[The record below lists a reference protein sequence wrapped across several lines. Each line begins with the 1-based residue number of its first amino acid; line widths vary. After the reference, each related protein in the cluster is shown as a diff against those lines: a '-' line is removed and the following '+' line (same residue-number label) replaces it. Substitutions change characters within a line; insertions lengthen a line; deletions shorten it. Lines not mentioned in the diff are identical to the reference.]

1 MAAVCILE
9 DRATVVEYVPPARPT
24 SATCSFKDSSGSE
37 LSAPAVT
44 VDATNL
50 TIASATSSTVGVL
63 TSSAL
68 TPDRSYW
75 HVSANRTGQESLV
88 RCAGATVSDH
98 GFTLEAPPSGNLLE
112 ASDTIK
118 GARLTATIS
127 AAAAATRGLNYRCEW
142 TVTCADGVVRVY
154 QQPIHVV
161 RCLFEPACTPDA
173 ASRYVSNAFP
183 SMGVDRPWGYFV
195 EVARRA
201 SARVERKLLGG
212 GRYQH
217 LVGDSQAFV
226 DAGLVALRIELGQEG
241 LVPAGYDV
249 TEYMRRAEQDLSAA
263 VADAVAGL
271 WYDADDSGAV
281 DSAGSETRGLYSMR
295 LVRR

>member
-9 DRATVVEYVPPARPT
+9 DRSTVIEYVPPARPT

-37 LSAPAVT
+37 LSAPTVT
-44 VDATNL
+44 VDSSPAATVSAVTTSTQFTL
-50 TIASATSSTVGVL
+50 TGGT
-63 TSSAL
+63 L
-68 TPDRSYW
+68 TPGRDYW
-75 HVSANRTGQESLV
+75 MSADAGGVATYSLV
-88 RCAGATVSDH
+88 RVARMDPTYCW
-98 GFTLEAPPSGNLLE
+98 LEAPPAGG
-112 ASDTIK
+112 ASVGSAFY

-127 AAAAATRGLNYRCEW
+127 AAAAATRGLNYRAEW

-161 RCLFEPACTPDA
+161 RCLFEPAVTADA
-173 ASRYVSNAFP
+173 ASRYIANAFP

-195 EVARRA
+195 EIARRA

-217 LVGDSQAFV
+217 LVGDSQAFA
-226 DAGLVALRIELGQEG
+226 DAGVVALRIELGQEG

-249 TEYMRRAEQDLSAA
+249 SEYMRRAEQDLSAA

-271 WYDADDSGAV
+271 WYDEDDDGAV
-281 DSAGSETRGLYSMR
+281 DSTGGETRGLYSMR
-295 LVRR
+295 MVRR